1 MDLKP
6 LRRNIMTRMEESLK
20 AFVGIKR
27 TNDILEK
34 LVKNDAQQYGL
45 NISEFAV
52 MELLYNK
59 GPQPINRIQ
68 ERILIANSSTT
79 YILDK
84 LQQKGYIIRERD
96 ENDRRSMK
104 AALTEEGES
113 LIARIFPAH
122 SELLAGLFTSLSDE
136 ELSAFREMLKK
147 ISASAHS
154 SN

>member
-6 LRRNIMTRMEESLK
+6 LRSSNIMTRMEESLK

-84 LQQKGYIIRERD
+84 LQQKGYIIRKRD
-96 ENDRRSMK
+96 ESDRRSMK
-104 AALTEEGES
+104 ATLTEEGEN
-113 LIARIFPAH
+113 LIARIFPPH
-122 SELLAGLFTSLSDE
+122 SELLASLFTALSDE

-147 ISASAHS
+147 ISANAH
-154 SN
+154 NN

>member
-1 MDLKP
+1 
-6 LRRNIMTRMEESLK
+6 MTRTEESLK

-52 MELLYNK
+52 MELLFHK

-84 LQQKGYIIRERD
+84 LEKKDYIIRKRD

-104 AALTEEGES
+104 AALTEEGEN
-113 LIARIFPAH
+113 LIRRIFPAH
-122 SELLAGLFTSLSDE
+122 SELLTGLFSALSDE

-147 ISASAHS
+147 ISANAH
-154 SN
+154 NN

>member
-6 LRRNIMTRMEESLK
+6 LSSNIMTRMEESLK

-52 MELLYNK
+52 LELLYNK

-79 YILDK
+79 YI
-84 LQQKGYIIRERD
+84 RSEERRVGK
-96 ENDRRSMK
+96 ECRSRWTTGPGSRRQ
-104 AALTEEGES
+104 EQ
-113 LIARIFPAH
+113 H
-122 SELLAGLFTSLSDE
+122 AGLE
-136 ELSAFREMLKK
+136 G
-147 ISASAHS
+147 
-154 SN
+154 

>member
-1 MDLKP
+1 
-6 LRRNIMTRMEESLK
+6 MTRMEESLK

-52 MELLYNK
+52 MELLYHK

-84 LQQKGYIIRERD
+84 LEKKNYIIRERD

-104 AALTEEGES
+104 AALTEEGDN
-113 LIARIFPAH
+113 LISSIFPAH
-122 SELLAGLFTSLSDE
+122 SELLTDLFSALSDE

-147 ISASAHS
+147 ISANAH
-154 SN
+154 NN

>member
-1 MDLKP
+1 
-6 LRRNIMTRMEESLK
+6 MTRMEESLK

-52 MELLYNK
+52 MELLYHK

-79 YILDK
+79 YIFAYIVIWEGQSFKALSFPYK
-84 LQQKGYIIRERD
+84 LC
-96 ENDRRSMK
+96 
-104 AALTEEGES
+104 
-113 LIARIFPAH
+113 
-122 SELLAGLFTSLSDE
+122 
-136 ELSAFREMLKK
+136 
-147 ISASAHS
+147 
-154 SN
+154 

>member
-1 MDLKP
+1 
-6 LRRNIMTRMEESLK
+6 
-20 AFVGIKR
+20 
-27 TNDILEK
+27 
-34 LVKNDAQQYGL
+34 
-45 NISEFAV
+45 

-84 LQQKGYIIRERD
+84 LQQKGYIIRKRD
-96 ENDRRSMK
+96 ESDRRSMK
-104 AALTEEGES
+104 AALTEEGEN

-122 SELLAGLFTSLSDE
+122 SELLASLFTALSDE

-147 ISASAHS
+147 ISANAHNS
-154 SN
+154 

>member
-1 MDLKP
+1 M
-6 LRRNIMTRMEESLK
+6 NRMEESLK

-52 MELLYNK
+52 MELLFHK

-84 LQQKGYIIRERD
+84 LEKKDYIIRKRD

-104 AALTEEGES
+104 AALTEEGEN
-113 LIARIFPAH
+113 LIRRIFPAH
-122 SELLAGLFTSLSDE
+122 SELLTGLFSALSDE

-147 ISASAHS
+147 ISANAH
-154 SN
+154 NN

>member
-1 MDLKP
+1 
-6 LRRNIMTRMEESLK
+6 MTRTEESLK

-52 MELLYNK
+52 LELLFHK

-84 LQQKGYIIRERD
+84 LEKKDYIIRKRD

-104 AALTEEGES
+104 AALTEEGEN
-113 LIARIFPAH
+113 LIRRIFPAH
-122 SELLAGLFTSLSDE
+122 SELLTGLFSALSDE
-136 ELSAFREMLKK
+136 ELSAFRETLKK
-147 ISASAHS
+147 ISANAH
-154 SN
+154 NN

>member
-1 MDLKP
+1 
-6 LRRNIMTRMEESLK
+6 MTRMEESLK

-34 LVKNDAQQYGL
+34 LVKNDVQQYGL

-52 MELLYNK
+52 MELLYHK

-84 LQQKGYIIRERD
+84 LEKKNYIIRERD
-96 ENDRRSMK
+96 ENDRRSMR
-104 AALTEEGES
+104 AVLTEEGES
-113 LIARIFPAH
+113 LIHSIFPAH
-122 SELLAGLFTSLSDE
+122 SELLTGLFSTLSDE

-147 ISASAHS
+147 ISANVH
-154 SN
+154 NN

>member
-1 MDLKP
+1 
-6 LRRNIMTRMEESLK
+6 MTRMEESLK

-52 MELLYNK
+52 MELLYHK

-84 LQQKGYIIRERD
+84 LETKGYIIRKID

-104 AALTEEGES
+104 AVLTEEGES
-113 LIARIFPAH
+113 LIHRIFPPH
-122 SELLAGLFTSLSDE
+122 SEMLMELFSELSDE
-136 ELSAFREMLKK
+136 ELKTFRETLKK
-147 ISASAHS
+147 ISANAY
-154 SN
+154 NN

>member
-1 MDLKP
+1 
-6 LRRNIMTRMEESLK
+6 MTRTEESLK

-52 MELLYNK
+52 MELLFHK

-84 LQQKGYIIRERD
+84 LEKKDYIIRKRD

-104 AALTEEGES
+104 AALTEEGEN
-113 LIARIFPAH
+113 LIRRIFPAH
-122 SELLAGLFTSLSDE
+122 SELLTGLFSALSDE
-136 ELSAFREMLKK
+136 ELSAFRETLKK
-147 ISASAHS
+147 ISANAH
-154 SN
+154 NN